1 MRLALYLAWQSIKLY
16 SRTIGYFYTMI
27 LTPLLLFFVYTGIF
41 AASEPGRV
49 LAFLGPIL
57 VLMATMNGLYGI
69 GGDLLMMRETG
80 TLLPY
85 KLTPVTGVH
94 IIASR
99 LIVDVAIT
107 VFVGALDIF
116 LAITIFHVPLHAS
129 PGDLLIISILAA
141 LALGTLGALIIEV
154 ANSFPEASMLSQALF
169 LTLLI
174 LSGLTMPLANL
185 PHFAQVISRFLPT
198 TMLVAS
204 FDGVL
209 TKGHHLA
216 EYWREIVVL
225 VLFIV
230 STGIAAAVLFRWD
243 KEQKV
248 RWRARATA
256 AASLAPLVLAGVWFN
271 LG

>member
-1 MRLALYLAWQSIKLY
+1 MKISLCLAWQSIKLY

-41 AASEPGRV
+41 AGGERDRV
-49 LAFLGPIL
+49 LAFMGPIL

-99 LIVDVAIT
+99 LLIDVAIT
-107 VFVGALDIF
+107 IFVGALDIL
-116 LAITIFHVPLHAS
+116 LAIAVFHVPLRAS
-129 PGDLLIISILAA
+129 PTDLVIISILGA
-141 LALGTLGALIIEV
+141 LALGTLGALIIEI

-169 LTLLI
+169 LVLLI
-174 LSGLTMPLANL
+174 LSGLTMPLASL

-204 FDGVL
+204 FDGIL
-209 TKGHHLA
+209 TQGHHLSQ
-216 EYWREIVVL
+216 YWREITVL
-225 VLFIV
+225 VLFII

-243 KEQKV
+243 KDQKV
-248 RWRARATA
+248 RWRARAIA
-256 AASLAPLVLAGVWFN
+256 AASLAPLVIAGVWFN
-271 LG
+271 LA